1 MASSAEVQVYIDS
14 KFKQCVAALQTIALI
29 ADTGTQ
35 EHKDALKAYYDMGDT
50 PTGWRVAEAMRE
62 VANDCIGSLP
72 LEEDLTIYKRAME
85 SMAAQFIH
93 PRMTALEMAKTQL
106 APRERKCAKCS
117 GSGMVQRWTG
127 EYVECDACN
136 ARGF

>member
-1 MASSAEVQVYIDS
+1 MASSAEVQVYVDG
-14 KFKQCVAALQTIALI
+14 KLKQCIAALQKIALI

-35 EHKDALKAYYDMGDT
+35 EHKEALKAYYDMGDT

-62 VANDCIGSLP
+62 VANDTIGSLP

-93 PRMTALEMAKTQL
+93 PKTTAMELAKTQL
-106 APRERKCAKCS
+106 
-117 GSGMVQRWTG
+117 GMK
-127 EYVECDACN
+127 E
-136 ARGF
+136 